1 MLAPSAAVAMG
12 KFKCTLNS
20 LFGSSYKGY
29 NSTLTIVLHCICP
42 NLKLA
47 LILDKLPMRICA
59 SFTCFFCVFVGFN
72 LGLKQICKVASGNLC
87 MLSLL
92 WPTSGVN
99 NLMSSQTQS
108 KLDFNI
114 SSFRYEFNIYV
125 PCKKSQKNHNS
136 KK

>member
-1 MLAPSAAVAMG
+1 MQ
-12 KFKCTLNS
+12 
-20 LFGSSYKGY
+20 
-29 NSTLTIVLHCICP
+29 
-42 NLKLA
+42 A
-47 LILDKLPMRICA
+47 LLV
-59 SFTCFFCVFVGFN
+59 FFCVFVGFN

-125 PCKKSQKNHNS
+125 PGKKSQKNHLLKGLLFKLWTSVQTGKNKYLYS
-136 KK
+136 MFEVLLHQDAALNVK

>member
-1 MLAPSAAVAMG
+1 MQ
-12 KFKCTLNS
+12 
-20 LFGSSYKGY
+20 
-29 NSTLTIVLHCICP
+29 
-42 NLKLA
+42 A
-47 LILDKLPMRICA
+47 LLV
-59 SFTCFFCVFVGFN
+59 FFCVFVGFN

-114 SSFRYEFNIYV
+114 SSFRYEFNNYV
-125 PCKKSQKNHNS
+125 PCKKSPLKGLLFKLWTSVQTGKNKYLYSMFEVLLHQDAALNE
-136 KK
+136 

>member
-1 MLAPSAAVAMG
+1 
-12 KFKCTLNS
+12 
-20 LFGSSYKGY
+20 
-29 NSTLTIVLHCICP
+29 
-42 NLKLA
+42 
-47 LILDKLPMRICA
+47 MRICA
-59 SFTCFFCVFVGFN
+59 SFTCFFCVFVGFY

-114 SSFRYEFNIYV
+114 SSFRYEFNNYV
-125 PCKKSQKNHNS
+125 PGKKSPLRGLLFKLWTSVQTGKNKYSYSMFEVLLHQDAALNV
-136 KK
+136 K